1 MFYVNDIM
9 ETSYKVIKAGRTLT
23 IYETECDAKAYA
35 KKVNGYTKEQQ
46 TDYRIEIP
54 EITENFCRY

>member
-1 MFYVNDIM
+1 MKTVYQ
-9 ETSYKVIKAGRTLT
+9 VIKDGRTLT
-23 IYETECDAKAYA
+23 TYEDEFNANVYA

>member
-1 MFYVNDIM
+1 M

-23 IYETECDAKAYA
+23 IYETECDAKTYA
-35 KKVNGYTKEQQ
+35 RKVNGYTKEQQ

-54 EITENFCRY
+54 KITENFCRY